1 MGDEKKRSEI
11 AEDLAKNNKPGQPE
25 KSAERKKQEN
35 KIDEALEDTF
45 PASDPPASNRTTSGT
60 GK

>member
-1 MGDEKKRSEI
+1 MDDDKKRSEI

-25 KSAERKKQEN
+25 KTPERKKQEN

-60 GK
+60 GE

>member
-25 KSAERKKQEN
+25 KTPERQKQEA

-60 GK
+60 GE